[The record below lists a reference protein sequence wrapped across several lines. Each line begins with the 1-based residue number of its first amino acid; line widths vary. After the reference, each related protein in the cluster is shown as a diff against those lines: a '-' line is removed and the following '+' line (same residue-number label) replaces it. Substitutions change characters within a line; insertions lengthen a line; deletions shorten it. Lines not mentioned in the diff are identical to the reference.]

1 MRFPRKLFVFIITF
15 CLLLLHV
22 CGYSKVQPAKY
33 GVSALD
39 TAALHKQA
47 LVYIDSFYHALPQL
61 NSKRII
67 MNIERSHSMVDKTN
81 DFYLLLFLCIMLG
94 LIRFSDRRYFQN
106 LWRAFWS
113 ATLSTRQLKD
123 QLLGAPLS
131 NLLMNVFFT
140 ISGGA
145 YVYYVTMILSPQRTA
160 MLPASLLILL
170 MVGGVMAIYLG
181 KYFMIRF
188 SGWALRLEG
197 VTNQYIFNVFLINKI
212 IGVILLPFIMLLA
225 FGNPIMAQPVII
237 VSFIVVGILLI
248 NRYTRSWQVFGSF
261 FQYSKFHFFTYLCAS
276 ELLPL
281 ALLMKFMVRALWH

>member
-1 MRFPRKLFVFIITF
+1 MRFSKRLSVFIITT
-15 CLLLLHV
+15 CLLLLQM
-22 CGYSKVQPAKY
+22 GSYARVQPSKY
-33 GVSALD
+33 NVTNYDSA
-39 TAALHKQA
+39 AWQQQA
-47 LVYIDSFYHALPQL
+47 LLYNDSFYHSLPQL
-61 NSKRII
+61 GTTRVIS
-67 MNIERSHSMVDKTN
+67 NIEQTHNFVDKTN

-131 NLLMNVFFT
+131 NLLMNIFFT
-140 ISGGA
+140 ISAGA
-145 YVYYVTMILSPQRTA
+145 YVYYVTMVLSPQKTA
-160 MLPASLLILL
+160 LLPASMLILL
-170 MVGGVMAIYLG
+170 LIGGLMIIYVG

-197 VTNQYIFNVFLINKI
+197 VTNQYIFNVFLVNKI
-212 IGVILLPFIMLLA
+212 ISIILLPFIMLLA
-225 FGNPIMAQPVII
+225 FGNPIMAQPVIV
-237 VSFIVVGILLI
+237 VSFIAIGILLI

>member
-1 MRFPRKLFVFIITF
+1 MRFPLRLFAFIAII
-15 CLLLLHV
+15 CLLFLQP
-22 CGYSKVQPAKY
+22 YSYGRVQPSKY
-33 GVSALD
+33 NITGYD
-39 TAALHKQA
+39 TAILHRQA
-47 LVYIDSFYHALPQL
+47 QVYADSFYSSLPQL
-61 NSKRII
+61 DSKRVIS
-67 MNIERSHSMVDKTN
+67 NIERAHNMVDKTN

-94 LIRFSDRRYFQN
+94 LIRFSDHRYFQN

-131 NLLMNVFFT
+131 NLLMNIFFT
-140 ISGGA
+140 ISAGA
-145 YVYYVTMILSPQRTA
+145 YVYYVTIILSPQKTA
-160 MLPASLLILL
+160 LLPASILILL
-170 MVGGVMAIYLG
+170 LIGGVMAIYLG

-225 FGNPIMAQPVII
+225 FGNPVMARPVMV
-237 VSFIVVGILLI
+237 VSFLVVGILLI

-281 ALLMKFMVRALWH
+281 ALLMKIMVRALWH

>member
-1 MRFPRKLFVFIITF
+1 MRFPRKLFVFVITS

-22 CGYSKVQPAKY
+22 CGYAKVQPAKY
-33 GVSALD
+33 GVNVLD
-39 TAALHKQA
+39 TAALRKQA

-61 NSKRII
+61 NSTRVI
-67 MNIERSHSMVDKTN
+67 MNIERSHAMIDKTN

-94 LIRFSDRRYFQN
+94 LIRFSDHRYFQN

-123 QLLGAPLS
+123 QLLGAPVS
-131 NLLMNVFFT
+131 NLLMNIFFT

-145 YVYYVTMILSPQRTA
+145 YAYYVTMVLSPQRTA

-170 MVGGVMAIYLG
+170 MIGGVMAIYLG

-225 FGNPIMAQPVII
+225 FGNPVMAQPIII
-237 VSFIVVGILLI
+237 VSFVAVGILLI

>member
-1 MRFPRKLFVFIITF
+1 
-15 CLLLLHV
+15 
-22 CGYSKVQPAKY
+22 
-33 GVSALD
+33 
-39 TAALHKQA
+39 
-47 LVYIDSFYHALPQL
+47 
-61 NSKRII
+61 
-67 MNIERSHSMVDKTN
+67 MNI
-81 DFYLLLFLCIMLG
+81 
-94 LIRFSDRRYFQN
+94 
-106 LWRAFWS
+106 
-113 ATLSTRQLKD
+113 
-123 QLLGAPLS
+123 
-131 NLLMNVFFT
+131 FFT

-145 YVYYVTMILSPQRTA
+145 YVYYATMVLSPQRTA
-160 MLPASLLILL
+160 MLPASVLILL
-170 MVGGVMAIYLG
+170 MIGGVMAIYLG

-225 FGNPIMAQPVII
+225 FGNPALAQPVII
-237 VSFIVVGILLI
+237 VSFIAVGILLI